1 MYRTHYN
8 QMLGNTLAGRYQII
22 SNLGGGGFGE
32 TYIACDTQLP
42 GTPQCVVKK
51 LKPQS
56 NDPETLQTARR
67 LFNTEAQVLY
77 QLGNRDHQSL
87 TSPTSS
93 IPQLLAYFEENQEF
107 YLVQEFIEGDDLS
120 NELIPG
126 KVFSQEEVIL
136 LLQEILE
143 ILEFV
148 HQKQVIHR
156 DINPRNI
163 LRRKLDN
170 KLVLIDFG
178 AVKQITTNI
187 VASQSQKFTVAI
199 GTPGYI
205 PSEQAMGNPKLSSD
219 IYAIGIIAIQALTGL
234 LPEQFERDIN
244 TNEIIWQQANV
255 TQGFAQIIDKMVRY
269 DFRDR
274 FPSAKEALQALKDL
288 SLSNKSSATVALA
301 PASPL
306 VPAIFKSKPAKP
318 INKKAIAI
326 KSFTGIALIAMITTA
341 ALFVLDA
348 IKSTN
353 SAELYKQ
360 ANTLYDLQRY
370 QEAINTYEQA
380 VEIRGDY
387 ADAWNGKGKALYE
400 LKKYQD
406 ALIAY
411 DKSIQ
416 LKPEFFESWRGR
428 GFTLAK
434 LQRYNEAISSYD
446 KALEIQEKD
455 AEIWN
460 AKGEAFSQIK
470 RYDDAIKSYDKAVEL
485 KSDYPLSWY
494 NKGKLLHVLKRYDDA
509 IKSYDRAIEYQPS
522 YQNAWYDKGN
532 ALVNLQRYQD
542 AYNAYDKAVQIKPDF
557 HSAWFSR
564 GNVLLKMGRYAEAI
578 DSLNEVVKYN
588 PNNYQAWYG
597 RGWSLHQLQRYE
609 EAVDSF
615 NKATEIKRSDYQ
627 AWYSRGNSLYNLKR
641 YDDAIF
647 SYNRAIRYKPEHYES
662 WYSRGNAFLN
672 LQRFQDAITSY
683 EKAIKIKPDYQQAV
697 NALNQAKAKL
707 NIPKDTIK
715 KEEIK
720 QEETKKQDSGVT
732 RILKILVNS

>member
-1 MYRTHYN
+1 MYHTHYN
-8 QMLGNTLAGRYQII
+8 QMLGNTLVGRYQII

-77 QLGNRDHQSL
+77 QLGNCDNQSL
-87 TSPTSS
+87 TSSTSR

-107 YLVQEFIEGDDLS
+107 YLVQEFIEGNDLS

-126 KVFSQEEVIL
+126 KVFSQAEVVL
-136 LLQEILE
+136 LLEEILE

-187 VASQSQKFTVAI
+187 INSQSQKFTVAI

-219 IYAIGIIAIQALTGL
+219 IYAVGIIAIQALTGL
-234 LPEQFERDIN
+234 SPEQFERDID
-244 TNEIIWQQANV
+244 TNEITWQQANV
-255 TQGFAQIIDKMVRY
+255 TPEFAKIIDRMVQY

-274 FPSAKEALQALKDL
+274 FPSAREALQAIKDL
-288 SLSNKSSATVALA
+288 SLNNSSSVTIALA
-301 PASPL
+301 PKSPL
-306 VPAIFKSKPAKP
+306 VAANLKSQLAKSSP
-318 INKKAIAI
+318 INKRAIAI
-326 KSFTGIALIAMITTA
+326 KSLTGIALIGVITTA
-341 ALFVLDA
+341 VFFVLDT

-370 QEAINTYEQA
+370 QEALNTYEQA
-380 VEIRGDY
+380 VEIRSDY
-387 ADAWNGKGKALYE
+387 ADAWNGKGKAFYE
-400 LKKYQD
+400 LKKYQE

-416 LKPEFFESWRGR
+416 LQPIFFEAWRGR

-434 LQRYNEAISSYD
+434 LQRYNEAINSYD

-460 AKGEAFSQIK
+460 AKGEVFSQIK

-485 KSDYPLSWY
+485 KSEYTLPWY
-494 NKGKLLHVLKRYDDA
+494 NKGKLLHLLKRYDDA

-522 YQNAWYDKGN
+522 YDNAWYEKGN

-557 HSAWFSR
+557 VSAWLSR
-564 GNVLLKMGRYAEAI
+564 GNVLLKMGRYPEAI
-578 DSLNEVVKYN
+578 DSFNEVVKYY
-588 PNNYQAWYG
+588 PNTYQAWYS

-609 EAVDSF
+609 EAIDSF
-615 NKATEIKRSDYQ
+615 DKATGIKRNAYQ

-641 YDDAIF
+641 YADAIS
-647 SYNRAIRYKPEHYES
+647 SYNRAVRYKPDHYET

-683 EKAIKIKPDYQQAV
+683 EKAIKIKPDYQQAI
-697 NALNQAKAKL
+697 NARNQIKAQL
-707 NIPKDTIK
+707 AIPKDIK
-715 KEEIK
+715 
-720 QEETKKQDSGVT
+720 
-732 RILKILVNS
+732 

>member
-1 MYRTHYN
+1 
-8 QMLGNTLAGRYQII
+8 MLGNTLVGRYQII

-56 NDPETLQTARR
+56 NDQETLQTARR

-77 QLGNRDHQSL
+77 QLGNCDRQIL
-87 TSPTSS
+87 TSSKCR

-107 YLVQEFIEGDDLS
+107 YLVQEFIEGNDLS
-120 NELIPG
+120 NELMPG

-187 VASQSQKFTVAI
+187 VNSQSQKFTVAI

-234 LPEQFERDIN
+234 SPEQFEHDID
-244 TNEIIWQQANV
+244 TNEITWQQANV
-255 TQGFAQIIDKMVRY
+255 TPEFAKIIDKMVQY

-274 FPSAKEALQALKDL
+274 FPSAREALQAIKDL
-288 SLSNKSSATVALA
+288 NLSNNSSSVTIALA

-306 VPAIFKSKPAKP
+306 VAANFQFKAPAKP
-318 INKKAIAI
+318 INKRAIAI
-326 KSFTGIALIAMITTA
+326 KSFTGIALIGVITTA
-341 ALFVLDA
+341 VFFVLDT

-370 QEAINTYEQA
+370 QEALNTYEQA

-416 LKPEFFESWRGR
+416 LKPDFFDAWRGR

-434 LQRYNEAISSYD
+434 LHRYNEAINSYD

-460 AKGEAFSQIK
+460 AKGEVFSQIK
-470 RYDDAIKSYDKAVEL
+470 RYDDAIKSYDKAVDL
-485 KSDYPLSWY
+485 KSDYTLPWY
-494 NKGKLLHVLKRYDDA
+494 NKGQLLHSLKRYDDA

-522 YQNAWYDKGN
+522 YENAWYAKGN

-557 HSAWFSR
+557 ASAWFSR
-564 GNVLLKMGRYAEAI
+564 GNVLLKMGRYPEAI

-588 PNNYQAWYG
+588 PNNYQAWYS

-609 EAVDSF
+609 EALDSF
-615 NKATEIKRSDYQ
+615 NKATGIKRNAYQ

-641 YDDAIF
+641 YDDAIS
-647 SYNRAIRYKPEHYES
+647 SYNRAIRYKPDHYES

-683 EKAIKIKPDYQQAV
+683 EKAIKIKPDYQQAI
-697 NALNQAKAKL
+697 NARNQAQIKL
-707 NIPKDTIK
+707 IIPKDIIK
-715 KEEIK
+715 KEE
-720 QEETKKQDSGVT
+720 TKKEDSGVT
-732 RILKILVNS
+732 SNPQNNG

>member
-1 MYRTHYN
+1 MYHTRYN

-22 SNLGGGGFGE
+22 SNLSGGGFGE

-51 LKPQS
+51 LKPQF

-77 QLGNRDHQSL
+77 QLGNCDRQSL
-87 TSPTSS
+87 TSSTCR

-107 YLVQEFIEGDDLS
+107 YLVQEFIEGQDLS

-126 KVFSQEEVIL
+126 KVFSQDDVIL

-163 LRRKLDN
+163 LRRKLDH

-187 VASQSQKFTVAI
+187 VTSQNQKFTVAI

-219 IYAIGIIAIQALTGL
+219 IYGIGIIAIQALTGL
-234 LPEQFERDIN
+234 SPEQFERNID
-244 TNEIIWQQANV
+244 TNEITWQQTNV
-255 TQGFAQIIDKMVRY
+255 TQEFAEIIDKMVRY

-274 FPSAKEALQALKDL
+274 FPSAREALQALKDL
-288 SLSNKSSATVALA
+288 NISNSSSVTIALA
-301 PASPL
+301 PVSPL
-306 VPAIFKSKPAKP
+306 VPASFQAKPAKPAKP
-318 INKKAIAI
+318 IDKRAIAI
-326 KSFTGIALIAMITTA
+326 KSFTGIALIGVITTA
-341 ALFVLDA
+341 VFLVMDTT
-348 IKSTN
+348 KSTN

-370 QEAINTYEQA
+370 QEALNTYEQA

-387 ADAWNGKGKALYE
+387 ADAWNGKAKAFYE

-416 LKPEFFESWRGR
+416 LQPGFFEAWRGR
-428 GFTLAK
+428 GFTLEK

-446 KALEIQEKD
+446 KALEIQDKD

-460 AKGEAFSQIK
+460 AKGEVFSQIK
-470 RYDDAIKSYDKAVEL
+470 RYDDAIKSYDRSVEL
-485 KSDYPLSWY
+485 KSDYILPWY

-522 YQNAWYDKGN
+522 YQNAWYEKGN

-557 HSAWFSR
+557 TSAWFSR
-564 GNVLLKMGRYAEAI
+564 GNVLLKMGRYPEAI
-578 DSLNEVVKYN
+578 DSLNEVVKYH
-588 PNNYQAWYG
+588 PTNYQAWYS
-597 RGWSLHQLQRYE
+597 RGWSLHKLQRYE
-609 EAVDSF
+609 EAIDSF
-615 NKATEIKRSDYQ
+615 NKATGIKRNAYQ

-641 YDDAIF
+641 YNDAIS
-647 SYNRAIRYKPEHYES
+647 SYNRAVRYQPNHYES

-672 LQRFQDAITSY
+672 LQRFQDAIISY
-683 EKAIKIKPDYQQAV
+683 EKAIKIKPDYQEAI
-697 NALNQAKAKL
+697 NAHNQVKTQLA
-707 NIPKDTIK
+707 IPKDTIK
-715 KEEIK
+715 KE
-720 QEETKKQDSGVT
+720 DSGVT
-732 RILKILVNS
+732 SNPQNNG

>member
-1 MYRTHYN
+1 
-8 QMLGNTLAGRYQII
+8 MLGNTLVGRYQII

-77 QLGNRDHQSL
+77 QLGNCDRQSL
-87 TSPTSS
+87 TASMCR

-107 YLVQEFIEGDDLS
+107 YLVQEFIEGNDLS

-136 LLQEILE
+136 FLQEILE

-187 VASQSQKFTVAI
+187 VNYQSQKFTVAI

-219 IYAIGIIAIQALTGL
+219 IYGIGIIAIQALTGL
-234 LPEQFERDIN
+234 SPEQFEHDID
-244 TNEIIWQQANV
+244 TNEITWQQANV
-255 TQGFAQIIDKMVRY
+255 TPEFAKIIDKMVQY

-274 FPSAKEALQALKDL
+274 FPSAREALQALKGL
-288 SLSNKSSATVALA
+288 SLSNSSSSVTIALA

-306 VPAIFKSKPAKP
+306 VPVNFKSKSPAKP
-318 INKKAIAI
+318 INKRAIAI
-326 KSFTGIALIAMITTA
+326 KSFTGIALIGVITTGVF
-341 ALFVLDA
+341 FVLDA

-370 QEAINTYEQA
+370 QEALNTYEQA

-416 LKPEFFESWRGR
+416 LNPTFFDAWRGR

-434 LQRYNEAISSYD
+434 LHRYNEAISSYD
-446 KALEIQEKD
+446 KALGIQEKD

-460 AKGEAFSQIK
+460 AKGEVFSKIQ
-470 RYDDAIKSYDKAVEL
+470 RYDDAIKSYDKAVDL
-485 KSDYPLSWY
+485 KSDYTLPWY
-494 NKGKLLHVLKRYDDA
+494 NKGQLLHTLKRYDDA

-522 YQNAWYDKGN
+522 YENAWYGKGN

-557 HSAWFSR
+557 SSAWFSR
-564 GNVLLKMGRYAEAI
+564 GNVLLKMSRYPEAI
-578 DSLNEVVKYN
+578 DSFNEVVKYS
-588 PNNYQAWYG
+588 PNNYQAWYSL
-597 RGWSLHQLQRYE
+597 GWSLHQVQRYQ

-615 NKATEIKRSDYQ
+615 NKATGIKRNAYQ

-641 YDDAIF
+641 YDEAIS
-647 SYNRAIRYKPEHYES
+647 SYNRAVRYKPDHYES

-683 EKAIKIKPDYQQAV
+683 EKAIKIKPDYQQAI
-697 NALNQAKAKL
+697 NALNQAKSKL
-707 NIPKDTIK
+707 VTPKDIIK
-715 KEEIK
+715 KE
-720 QEETKKQDSGVT
+720 DSGVT
-732 RILKILVNS
+732 SNPQNNA